1 MERIAGQEPMI
12 ARALT
17 IEEIFA
23 LDEKERYRYEMREKS
38 IARLWDIEQAAEE
51 KGIELGE
58 KKGEEKGIKLGEKKG
73 DWKGR
78 AKVARNLLGKGLSIA
93 DIADAT
99 EFSVEEIEKLRS

>member
-38 IARLWDIEQAAEE
+38 IARLRDIEQAA
-51 KGIELGE
+51 
-58 KKGEEKGIKLGEKKG
+58 EKKG

-93 DIADAT
+93 DIADTT